1 MYIATRCSW
10 RERFY
15 VIKPSRGRKDLIPS
29 VSLANSY
36 IRILL
41 IPILKLQ
48 KAPLHLMLFEAYLR
62 TYLRTLKLEPKFDP
76 KFDPKF
82 EFKFE
87 SNIETFEFL
96 KASEGFEALKET
108 SRPKISQII
117 TLQYKH

>member
-1 MYIATRCSW
+1 
-10 RERFY
+10 
-15 VIKPSRGRKDLIPS
+15 
-29 VSLANSY
+29 
-36 IRILL
+36 
-41 IPILKLQ
+41 
-48 KAPLHLMLFEAYLR
+48 MLFEAYLR

-82 EFKFE
+82 EF
-87 SNIETFEFL
+87 NIEAFEFL